1 MSRESAR
8 PWSVVLVDDHEVVRR
23 GMRAFLSTQPDI
35 DVVGEAA
42 SGADG
47 VALIERHRPDVAV
60 VDLVMTGMTGIDVTR
75 AITRAGLTTRILI
88 LTSFDDDAS
97 IFPALRAGATSYV
110 LKDLGADGL
119 ADAVRQTASGEAVL
133 HPRVA
138 RRVVAEIGGRRGDVG
153 RVVSDLTD
161 RELEVL
167 GLIAQ
172 GEPNS
177 AIAAR
182 LVLSEKT
189 VKGHV
194 GNILAKLD
202 VRDRTQAA
210 AFAWRNNLVPRDDG
224 LTR

>member
-1 MSRESAR
+1 MSRTRR

-23 GMRAFLSTQPDI
+23 GLKAFLSTQPDLY
-35 DVVGEAA
+35 VVAEAGSGE
-42 SGADG
+42 DG
-47 VALIERHRPDVAV
+47 VRLIQEHQPDVAV
-60 VDLVMTGMTGIDVTR
+60 VDLVMDGMTGIDVTR
-75 AITRAGLTTRILI
+75 AVTRTASATQIII

-110 LKDLGADGL
+110 LKDLGADAL
-119 ADAVRQTASGEAVL
+119 ADAVRKTAEGEAVL

-138 RRVVAEIGGRRGDVG
+138 RRVVTEIGGRRDGVG
-153 RVVSDLTD
+153 RLVNELTD

-172 GEPNS
+172 GEPNA
-177 AIAAR
+177 AIAAG

-194 GNILAKLD
+194 GSILAKLGL
-202 VRDRTQAA
+202 RDRTQAA
-210 AFAWRNNLVPRDDG
+210 AFAWRNNLAPRVG
-224 LTR
+224 GPKS